1 MQLVHINSPCNAL
14 SLWCT
19 IMNHGCVQFTCHFY
33 VDMCSS
39 MTKHILFNVAA
50 WEWSRARVL
59 ATCGVMTWKPFPQY
73 WQIFLTKGIQCGYF
87 MFVIVSCDC
96 SWLSVRGR
104 LLAEQSRCW
113 FETSWTS
120 CDVSIMTLLISKY
133 NAVLDSTSIL
143 GMLDSVLVTRHLHG
157 NDYRRD
163 HGNDHKIN
171 QHHFPLFWLTSKVH
185 HCF

>member
-1 MQLVHINSPCNAL
+1 
-14 SLWCT
+14 
-19 IMNHGCVQFTCHFY
+19 
-33 VDMCSS
+33 
-39 MTKHILFNVAA
+39 
-50 WEWSRARVL
+50 
-59 ATCGVMTWKPFPQY
+59 
-73 WQIFLTKGIQCGYF
+73 

-133 NAVLDSTSIL
+133 NAVLDSKSIL

-185 HCF
+185 HCFQALYLAPNNWLYRKCCQSTHTRIYLQRVCESIMLTSDRELFNN